1 MLAKRKKDEALQDE
15 YNENKVNVDNT
26 TQLKSLHRIV
36 NASLLIEEQSNDCAL
51 MTAAYTVSTRL
62 VVINVVFQRLLN
74 IVELSELVC
83 AVPFETEEYLEQV
96 KDSIVTL
103 KNVDPALKFFWSY
116 HALFISQW
124 RKRHILH
131 HHTTNKLSPA
141 CYYFMLCYSYINTKV
156 KECYSKSL
164 TTAWLTYN
172 VNETCVFLQFLGP
185 QLDKGTRAL
194 TRNCLIHTLLLILQ
208 TSIG

>member
-1 MLAKRKKDEALQDE
+1 MPAKRKKDESLQDE
-15 YNENKVNVDNT
+15 HNENETNVDNI

-36 NASLLIEEQSNDCAL
+36 NASLLIEEQNNDCAL

-62 VVINVVFQRLLN
+62 VIINVVFQRLLN

-124 RKRHILH
+124 RKSHK
-131 HHTTNKLSPA
+131 HTAPSYNKQTITS
-141 CYYFMLCYSYINTKV
+141 M
-156 KECYSKSL
+156 
-164 TTAWLTYN
+164 
-172 VNETCVFLQFLGP
+172 
-185 QLDKGTRAL
+185 
-194 TRNCLIHTLLLILQ
+194 LLLHVVLFLHQ
-208 TSIG
+208 HQSERMLKSNLVYSLVDL